1 MHTWFITGASS
12 GFGNALA
19 REVLGRGD
27 AVVTASR
34 TPDADAGRS
43 GRLLATRA
51 DVSDVAEVH
60 DALDRGIA
68 AFGPITRVVSGAG
81 FGALG
86 AIEEQSDELIA
97 RQIAVNLIGSINVV
111 RAAVAHMR
119 TVGGGRVFQFSSS
132 GGEVADPGMS
142 VYNATKFGIE
152 GFLSSIA
159 IEVAPFGIDVT
170 LVVPGGS
177 GTGFMG
183 NLVRADPM
191 PAYEQGVLGQIR
203 GLLAGDPAV
212 LKPMYRVDPAKVAA
226 AIADA
231 ASTSP
236 APRRM
241 VLGASAFDAVRRELH
256 QRIEELDGQ
265 RDLAYAADLN
275 DA

>member
-12 GFGNALA
+12 GFGHALA

-34 TPDADAGRS
+34 NPDVDAGQT

-51 DVSDVAEVH
+51 DVSDPAEVH
-60 DALDRGIA
+60 DALERGIA

-86 AIEEQSDELIA
+86 AIEEQPDELIA
-97 RQIAVNLIGSINVV
+97 QQIAVNLIGSINVV

-177 GTGFMG
+177 GTGFMA
-183 NLVRADPM
+183 NMVRTEPL
-191 PAYEQGVLGQIR
+191 PAYADGVLGQIR

-226 AIADA
+226 TIADA
-231 ASTSP
+231 AATSP
-236 APRRM
+236 APRRL
-241 VLGASAFDAVRRELH
+241 VLGASAYESVRRELQ
-256 QRIEELDGQ
+256 QRIDELDGQ
-265 RDLAYAADLN
+265 RDLAYAADLS